1 MNLHELTAALL
12 VAASAPAVVAQDAAP
27 PRPLTLLVGTY
38 TDTPS
43 PDGRPCGVYAFAF
56 DALSLRAAPT
66 DTLAL
71 SNPSFLALAPDGRR
85 AYAVCEDDGDRA
97 ALAEIEVGPLSGGGA
112 SLRLVRTRAT
122 GADGPCHVST
132 DGRAALVSCY
142 GGGALEVFP
151 IGPDGLG
158 ERAQE
163 FRGAAGAQGCGPRQE
178 MAHVHCAIFTPDG
191 YALAADFSSD
201 RLMRFRVGA
210 GGALERMDDIGG
222 VGPGFGPRQ
231 LAMSP
236 DGRHLYVMSE
246 MGDAVTVFRWRRGRA
261 RKVQEVKAYDSAG
274 GGGADIRLT
283 PDGRHAYASLR
294 LVDDG
299 VAHFRVD
306 GAAGTLERV
315 GYHPTARHPRALCV
329 SPDGRL
335 LLCCS
340 RDDDKVQIFKIDE
353 RTGRLSDTG
362 SEIRVPRPVCAAFV
376 P

>member
-1 MNLHELTAALL
+1 MNLRKPIAALL
-12 VAASAPAVVAQDAAP
+12 VAASAHAALAQEAAS
-27 PRPLTLLVGTY
+27 PRPLALLVGTY

-43 PDGRPCGVYAFAF
+43 PDGRPRGVYAFAF
-56 DALSLRAAPT
+56 DDHALRFAPT
-66 DTLAL
+66 DTLPL
-71 SNPSFLALAPDGRR
+71 SNPSFLALSPDGRR
-85 AYAVCEDDGDRA
+85 AYAVCEGEGRQA
-97 ALAEIEVGPLSGGGA
+97 ALAEIEVGRLHDGGA
-112 SLRLVRTRAT
+112 SLRLVRTRAA

-132 DGRAALVSCY
+132 NGRTALVSCY
-142 GGGALEVFP
+142 AGGALEVFP
-151 IGPDGLG
+151 VGADGLG
-158 ERAQE
+158 NRAQE
-163 FRGAAGAQGCGPRQE
+163 FLGAAGGPGCKPQQE
-178 MAHVHCAIFTPDG
+178 RAHVHCAIFTPDG

-201 RLMRFRVGA
+201 RIMRFRVGE
-210 GGALERMDDIGG
+210 GGALERMDDIVG
-222 VGPGFGPRQ
+222 VSPGFGPRQ

-283 PDGRHAYASLR
+283 PDGCHAYASLR

-306 GAAGTLERV
+306 PAAGTLERV
-315 GYHPTARHPRALCV
+315 GYYPTARHPRALCV

-340 RDDDKVQIFKIDE
+340 RDDDKVQIFRIDCQ
-353 RTGRLSDTG
+353 TGRLSDTG
-362 SEIRVPRPVCAAFV
+362 CEIRVPRPVCAVFV

>member
-1 MNLHELTAALL
+1 MSLHKLTAALL
-12 VAASAPAVVAQDAAP
+12 VAASAHAAMAQGA
-27 PRPLTLLVGTY
+27 RPLALIVGTY
-38 TDTPS
+38 TDAPS
-43 PDGRPCGVYAFAF
+43 PDGRPRGVYAFSF
-56 DALSLRAAPT
+56 DAHALRATPT

-85 AYAVCEDDGDRA
+85 AYAVCEDEGDRA
-97 ALAEIEVGPLSGGGA
+97 ALAEIEVGRRRDGGV

-132 DGRAALVSCY
+132 NGKSALVSCY

-151 IGPDGLG
+151 VGADGLG

-163 FRGAAGAQGCGPRQE
+163 FLGAAGGPGCKPQQE
-178 MAHVHCAIFTPDG
+178 RAHVHCAIFTPDG

-201 RLMRFRVGA
+201 RIMRFRVGA
-210 GGALERMDDIGG
+210 GGVLERMADIVG
-222 VGPGFGPRQ
+222 VSPGFGPRQ

-261 RKVQEVKAYDSAG
+261 RKVQDVKAYGSGG

-306 GAAGTLERV
+306 PAAGTLERA
-315 GYHPTARHPRALCV
+315 GYYPAARHPRALCV

-340 RDDDKVQIFKIDE
+340 RDEGKVQVFKIDGQ
-353 RTGRLSDTG
+353 TGRLADAG
-362 SEIRVPRPVCAAFV
+362 CEIRVPRPVCAAFV

>member
-1 MNLHELTAALL
+1 MNHRKLAAPLLIAALAS
-12 VAASAPAVVAQDAAP
+12 AASAQGDASPGPAA
-27 PRPLTLLVGTY
+27 LLVGTY
-38 TDTPS
+38 TDTPA
-43 PDGRPCGVYAFAF
+43 PDGRPRGVYAFGF
-56 DALSLRAAPT
+56 DARTLRATPT

-71 SNPSFLALAPDGRR
+71 SNPSFLALSPDGRR
-85 AYAVCEDDGDRA
+85 AYAVCEDDGPRA
-97 ALAEIEVGPLSGGGA
+97 ALAEVEVAPMSGGGA
-112 SLRLVRTRAT
+112 ALRLVRTRSA

-132 DGRAALVSCY
+132 NGRAALVSCY
-142 GGGALEVFP
+142 SGGALEVFP
-151 IGPDGLG
+151 IGADGLG

-163 FRGAAGAQGCGPRQE
+163 FLGAAGGPGGKPQQE
-178 MAHVHCAIFTPDG
+178 TAHVHCAIFTPDG

-201 RLMRFRVGA
+201 RIMRFRVGA
-210 GGALERMDDIGG
+210 DGSLRRMADIEG
-222 VGPGFGPRQ
+222 VSRGFGPRQ
-231 LAMSP
+231 LALSP

-294 LVDDG
+294 LADDG

-306 GAAGTLERV
+306 ARSGRLGRD
-315 GYHPTARHPRALCV
+315 GYYPTARHPRSLCV
-329 SPDGRL
+329 SPCGRL

-340 RDDDKVQIFKIDE
+340 RDDDRVQIFSIDPS
-353 RTGRLSDTG
+353 TGRLTDTG
-362 SEIRVPRPVCAAFV
+362 AKIDVPKPVCAVFV